1 MRSILFT
8 ASAALVLGA
17 CEPVATVDPPA
28 EAPVTEVTP
37 PAPPPPTPERLED
50 ANWRLTELFDQP
62 TPNRVVLEIAG
73 QFITGELPCNQVS
86 GNYLGTGPIFNVQ
99 VITTTSLSCGV
110 ATFEDTVLKNLLEA
124 RSATIDEDGTL
135 RVLAPDGLELLEFQ
149 PFYPDL

>member
-1 MRSILFT
+1 MRSIFIT
-8 ASAALVLGA
+8 ASAALAIGA
-17 CEPVATVDPPA
+17 CKPVATAEPPTDPPVA
-28 EAPVTEVTP
+28 EVIP
-37 PAPPPPTPERLED
+37 PAPPPLIPERLGD
-50 ANWRLTELFDQP
+50 ANWRLTEIFDQP

-110 ATFEDTVLKNLLEA
+110 ATFEDAVLKNLLEA
-124 RSATIDEDGTL
+124 RSATINEAGTL

-149 PFYPDL
+149 PF